1 MTAAAAAIMAS
12 ICVSCSVL
20 AGLTDD
26 LALKL
31 SESSFGQMSFSQ
43 TVRDPDDR
51 LTSSTGKLA
60 YSRPAK
66 FALEYDSPEQVKM
79 VSDGQTLWVHDIDL
93 NQVVVT
99 DLSEAPGNHGFL
111 SVLGATDLTS
121 EFDLDSYEDGEISWL
136 VLVPHD
142 EESVSFTSCD
152 IGFNASGEIVA
163 ARFTDLVGNE
173 VDARFFDV
181 EASAPSAGRF
191 SFEPPDGAEVIHQR
205 R

>member
-12 ICVSCSVL
+12 ICVSCSVF
-20 AGLTDD
+20 AGLTED

-31 SESSFGQMSFSQ
+31 SESRFGQMSFSQ

-60 YSRPAK
+60 YARPAK
-66 FALEYDSPEQVKM
+66 FALEYDAPEQVKL

-99 DLSEAPGNHGFL
+99 DLSEAPGNLGFL
-111 SVLGATDLTS
+111 AVLGTTDLSS
-121 EFDLDSYEDGEISWL
+121 EFDLDSYEDDEISWL

-142 EESVSFTSCD
+142 EEAVSFTNCD
-152 IGFNASGEIVA
+152 IGFNAKGEIVA